1 MKIPEMELQFSFILF
16 TKKFPTMTQRH
27 KFGVRSQCGREG
39 RLKMVEGHLKTKENI
54 AGWDSQTL
62 QKRTES
68 SAATEGVLALWKEE
82 NV

>member
-1 MKIPEMELQFSFILF
+1 
-16 TKKFPTMTQRH
+16 
-27 KFGVRSQCGREG
+27 
-39 RLKMVEGHLKTKENI
+39 MVEGHLKTKENI

-82 NV
+82 NVQIDDKIDNKVQGKGSMLGMKKATCASCSDS